1 MFGSRRRERGRRG
14 GGNAGPVTVTFA
26 TPEADAEYAVFV
38 ETSFLS
44 QRAITARTPEG
55 FTVQFETAPS
65 ADGRIDW
72 VLVR

>member
-1 MFGSRRRERGRRG
+1 
-14 GGNAGPVTVTFA
+14 VTVTFA